1 MAQARR
7 RSGHSATVDLTIDR
21 IGGRG
26 DGIAELQ
33 GRPVYVP
40 YTIAGETV
48 RARLE
53 GRRGDGQAASLVE
66 IIAPSAHRRSAPC
79 AHFGACGGCALQH
92 VDEEIYRAWKCER
105 VREALDRRRLGDVPV
120 AQVVSTPIADRRRA
134 TLAARR
140 IAAGLLIGFHERRRH
155 RIVDLRECPVLR
167 PDLAALLPGLRNLL
181 ARILEVGDGAEVMLA
196 ALDGGI
202 DVTIVAQGNPD
213 LAAREALAAFADS
226 ADLAR
231 IAWQDGKSPPE
242 PVAQRRQC
250 TVTFGELPVAVPPGA
265 FLQASAAGEAAL
277 TGLVL
282 EAVGEGIGEAPQL
295 ADLFAGLGTFTFP
308 LARHGRVHA
317 VDSDGGALDALEA
330 AARTG
335 GLGGQLTVARRNL
348 YRDPLSADELGR
360 FDAVVFDPPRAGATA
375 QAAELAHSPVPL
387 VVGVS
392 CNPASFARDAASL
405 VAGGYRLERVTP
417 VDQFLWSEH
426 VELVGVFRRR

>member
-1 MAQARR
+1 
-7 RSGHSATVDLTIDR
+7 
-21 IGGRG
+21 
-26 DGIAELQ
+26 
-33 GRPVYVP
+33 
-40 YTIAGETV
+40 
-48 RARLE
+48 
-53 GRRGDGQAASLVE
+53 
-66 IIAPSAHRRSAPC
+66 
-79 AHFGACGGCALQH
+79 
-92 VDEEIYRAWKCER
+92 
-105 VREALDRRRLGDVPV
+105 
-120 AQVVSTPIADRRRA
+120 VVSTPIADRRRS

-250 TVTFGELPVAVPPGA
+250 TVTFGEIPVAVPPGA

-282 EAVGEGIGEAPQL
+282 EAVGQGIGEAPQL

-335 GLGGQLTVARRNL
+335 GLGGRVTVARRNL

-375 QAAELAHSPVPL
+375 QAAELARSPVPL